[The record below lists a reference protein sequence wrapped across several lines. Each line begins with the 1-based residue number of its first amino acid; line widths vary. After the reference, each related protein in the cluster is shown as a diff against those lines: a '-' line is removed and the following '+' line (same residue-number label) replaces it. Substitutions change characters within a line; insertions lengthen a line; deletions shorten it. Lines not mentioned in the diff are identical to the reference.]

1 MLISCDIL
9 NNQGEVI
16 IIEKNEGIKHLK
28 KKFLL
33 EKLLTM
39 LSLKIVCFKGF
50 ISNKMKII

>member
-50 ISNKMKII
+50 ISNKMK